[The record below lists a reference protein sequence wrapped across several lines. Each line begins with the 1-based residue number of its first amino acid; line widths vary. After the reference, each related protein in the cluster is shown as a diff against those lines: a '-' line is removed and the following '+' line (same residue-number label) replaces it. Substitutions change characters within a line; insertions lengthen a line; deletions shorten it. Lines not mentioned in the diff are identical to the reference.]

1 MKRLFVAIPLAALA
15 AACGGDEPKAAAKAE
30 RPAVMPAGQWNAT
43 MRVTSSRTLEAG
55 EPRITMANGTEVRGE
70 ACLGGGDQRP
80 PPELFGGDTVSNCRW
95 WDNTYMMRRGRL
107 MANATCQREGI
118 GNVELG
124 VNVTFTESEF
134 QGTVEYSTR
143 SGEMGDVLIVME
155 ARGQRGGA
163 CAPAGPGA
171 NQTNAS

>member
-1 MKRLFVAIPLAALA
+1 MKRLSLLIPLAALA
-15 AACGGDEPKAAAKAE
+15 ASCGGEEPKAKKAE
-30 RPAVMPAGQWNAT
+30 PPATMPAGQWTAT
-43 MRVTSSRTLEAG
+43 MRVTNSRTLEAG
-55 EPRITMANGTEVRGE
+55 DPRITMANGSEVRGE

-124 VNVTFTESEF
+124 VNVTFTDNEF
-134 QGTVEYSTR
+134 QGRVEYSTR
-143 SGEMGDVLIVME
+143 SGEMGDVLIAME
-155 ARGQRGGA
+155 ARGRRGGD
-163 CAPAGPGA
+163 CAAAGPAA